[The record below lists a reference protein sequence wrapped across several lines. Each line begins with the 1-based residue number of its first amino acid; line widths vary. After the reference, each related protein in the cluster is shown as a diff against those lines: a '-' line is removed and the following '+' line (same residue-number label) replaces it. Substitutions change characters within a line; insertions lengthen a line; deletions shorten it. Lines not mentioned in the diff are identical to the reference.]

1 MVIFLDKRIKFGSNQ
16 PLNMRPTILNNLCF
30 CLLFLLVFN
39 VRSQEKTLDS
49 LQVELQNHT
58 LQDTGRA
65 SLLIRTVSEMTYSD
79 PNEAFPLI
87 DESISISRNEKWT
100 KGEALGLRQKGNLY
114 YVLGDNLNA
123 LDAYQ
128 KAILLSKKISD
139 KPLESSLL
147 SNIGNIHADLKEY
160 DRALENYRA
169 YLNTA
174 RELGSRPDEIKAL
187 SNIAIVYNDSENF
200 EEGISYLEK
209 ALELAK
215 LENNDL
221 FVAAIT
227 NNLALAQK
235 KAGAH
240 EKALVNY
247 QKAADLAQQI
257 GNKYIEASALNSI
270 GEINAL
276 LQNFSVAET
285 NADRALS
292 ISKEIGAVEWQA
304 DSWKVLSSAFE
315 NKGKLAEAL
324 YAYKEYI
331 TLRDSVLSE
340 EKKSELTRKEMQF
353 KMERQQAIAQEEI
366 KRERLVKNG
375 YLIGTLVLLIISAL
389 GYVFYKRR
397 RDALEKKKTAEFNAK
412 VAETELKALRSQMN
426 PHFIFNSLN
435 SISDFI
441 ARKDIKQADDYLVKF
456 SKLTRSILENSEK
469 KWIPL
474 EEDLELMELYIQL
487 EALRLEEKLTYT
499 ITIDESIETDNTLI
513 PPFILQPFI
522 ENSIWHGI
530 APKNG
535 LGQIDLSIKKVED
548 MLVCSVDDNGVGR
561 LKNHGQT
568 HKNNSFG
575 LKITR
580 NRIDIINHLKNTK
593 GSLKLFD
600 KNEGVRV
607 EIRLPYEAQF

>member
-49 LQVELQNHT
+49 LQVELRNHT
-58 LQDTGRA
+58 LQDTVRA

-128 KAILLSKKISD
+128 EAVLLSKKISD

-187 SNIAIVYNDSENF
+187 SNIAIVYNDSKNF

-304 DSWKVLSSAFE
+304 DSWKVLSIAYES
-315 NKGKLAEAL
+315 KGKMAKAL

-397 RDALEKKKTAEFNAK
+397 RDALEKKKIAEFNAK

-535 LGQIDLSIKKVED
+535 LGQIDLSIKKAED

>member
-1 MVIFLDKRIKFGSNQ
+1 
-16 PLNMRPTILNNLCF
+16 MRPTVPNSLCF
-30 CLLFLLVFN
+30 CLLFLLAFN

-49 LQVELQNHT
+49 LQVELRNHT
-58 LQDTGRA
+58 LQDTVRA

-128 KAILLSKKISD
+128 EAVLLSKKISD

-535 LGQIDLSIKKVED
+535 LGQIDLSIKKAED

-593 GSLKLFD
+593 GSLKLFE
-600 KNEGVRV
+600 KNEGIRV

>member
-1 MVIFLDKRIKFGSNQ
+1 
-16 PLNMRPTILNNLCF
+16 MRPTILNNLCF

-49 LQVELQNHT
+49 LQVELRNHT
-58 LQDTGRA
+58 LQDTVRA

-128 KAILLSKKISD
+128 KAVLLSKKISD

-397 RDALEKKKTAEFNAK
+397 RDALEKKKIAEFNAK

-535 LGQIDLSIKKVED
+535 LGQIDLSIKKAED

>member
-1 MVIFLDKRIKFGSNQ
+1 
-16 PLNMRPTILNNLCF
+16 MRPTVPNSLCF
-30 CLLFLLVFN
+30 CLLFLLAFN

-49 LQVELQNHT
+49 LQVELRNHT
-58 LQDTGRA
+58 LQDTVRA

-128 KAILLSKKISD
+128 EAVLLSKKISD

-535 LGQIDLSIKKVED
+535 LGQIDLSIKKAED

>member
-49 LQVELQNHT
+49 LQVELRNHT
-58 LQDTGRA
+58 LQDTVRA

-128 KAILLSKKISD
+128 KAVLLSKKISD

-397 RDALEKKKTAEFNAK
+397 RDALEKKKIAEFNAK

-535 LGQIDLSIKKVED
+535 LGQIDLSIKKAED

>member
-1 MVIFLDKRIKFGSNQ
+1 
-16 PLNMRPTILNNLCF
+16 MRPIVPNSLCF
-30 CLLFLLVFN
+30 CLLFLLAFN

-49 LQVELQNHT
+49 LQVELRNHT
-58 LQDTGRA
+58 LQDTVRA

-128 KAILLSKKISD
+128 KAVLLSKKISD

-276 LQNFSVAET
+276 LHNFSVAET

-304 DSWKVLSSAFE
+304 DSWKVLSSAYE

-397 RDALEKKKTAEFNAK
+397 RDALEKKKIAEFNAK

-535 LGQIDLSIKKVED
+535 LGQIDLSIKKAED

>member
-1 MVIFLDKRIKFGSNQ
+1 MVIFLDKKIKFGSNQ
-16 PLNMRPTILNNLCF
+16 PLNMRPTIPNSLCF
-30 CLLFLLVFN
+30 CLLFLIVFN

-49 LQVELQNHT
+49 LQVELRNHT
-58 LQDTGRA
+58 LQDTVRA

-128 KAILLSKKISD
+128 KAVLLSKKISD

-353 KMERQQAIAQEEI
+353 KMERQQAISQEEI

-397 RDALEKKKTAEFNAK
+397 RDTLEKKKIAEFNAK

-535 LGQIDLSIKKVED
+535 LGQIDLSIKKAED

-575 LKITR
+575 LKITK

>member
-1 MVIFLDKRIKFGSNQ
+1 
-16 PLNMRPTILNNLCF
+16 MRPTILNNLCF

-49 LQVELQNHT
+49 LQVELRNHT
-58 LQDTGRA
+58 LQDTVRA

-128 KAILLSKKISD
+128 KAVLLSKKISD

-276 LQNFSVAET
+276 LRNFSVAET

-304 DSWKVLSSAFE
+304 DSWKVLSSAYE

-535 LGQIDLSIKKVED
+535 LGQIDLSIKKAED

>member
-49 LQVELQNHT
+49 LQVELRNHT
-58 LQDTGRA
+58 LQDTVRA

-128 KAILLSKKISD
+128 KAVLLSKKISD

-276 LQNFSVAET
+276 LHNFSVAET

-535 LGQIDLSIKKVED
+535 LGQIDLSIKKAED

-575 LKITR
+575 LKITK

>member
-49 LQVELQNHT
+49 LQVELRNHT
-58 LQDTGRA
+58 LQDTVRA

-128 KAILLSKKISD
+128 KAVLLSKKISD

-397 RDALEKKKTAEFNAK
+397 RDALEKKKIAEFNAK

-535 LGQIDLSIKKVED
+535 LGQIDLSIKKAED

-575 LKITR
+575 LKITK

>member
-1 MVIFLDKRIKFGSNQ
+1 
-16 PLNMRPTILNNLCF
+16 MRPTIPNSLCF
-30 CLLFLLVFN
+30 CLLFLIVFN

-49 LQVELQNHT
+49 LQVELRNHT
-58 LQDTGRA
+58 LQDTVRA

-128 KAILLSKKISD
+128 KAMLLSKKISD

-535 LGQIDLSIKKVED
+535 LGQIDLSIKKAED

>member
-128 KAILLSKKISD
+128 KAVLLSKKISD

>member
-49 LQVELQNHT
+49 LQVELRNHT
-58 LQDTGRA
+58 LQDTVRA

-128 KAILLSKKISD
+128 KAVLLSKKISD

-276 LQNFSVAET
+276 LHNFSVAET

-397 RDALEKKKTAEFNAK
+397 RDALEKKKIAEFNAK

-499 ITIDESIETDNTLI
+499 ITIDESVETDNTLI

-535 LGQIDLSIKKVED
+535 LGQIDLSIKKAED

-575 LKITR
+575 LKITK

>member
-1 MVIFLDKRIKFGSNQ
+1 MLPSINKNIYFS
-16 PLNMRPTILNNLCF
+16 
-30 CLLFLLVFN
+30 LLFLFLFN
-39 VRSQEKTLDS
+39 TSYSQNKTLDS
-49 LQVELQNHT
+49 LKNELRT
-58 LQDTGRA
+58 YLPKDTVRVG
-65 SLLIRTVSEMTYSD
+65 LLVRTAFEMTYSD
-79 PNEAFPLI
+79 PNGAFPLI
-87 DESISISRNEKWT
+87 DESIAISRSKNWI

-114 YVLGDNLNA
+114 YVLADNLNA
-123 LDAYQ
+123 LDTYQ
-128 KAILLSKKISD
+128 KALVLSKKISD
-139 KPLESSLL
+139 KQLESSLL

-160 DRALENYRA
+160 GHALENYRA
-169 YLNTA
+169 YLKTSQ
-174 RELGSRPDEIKAL
+174 ELGNRPDEIKAL

-215 LENNDL
+215 LEKNDL

-235 KAGAH
+235 KLGLH
-240 EKALVNY
+240 EKALKNY
-247 QKAADLAQQI
+247 QKAADLAQII

-276 LQNFSVAET
+276 LQNYDIAET
-285 NADRALS
+285 YADRALS
-292 ISKEIGAVEWQA
+292 ISKEIGAVEWQS
-304 DSWKVLSSAFE
+304 DSWKVLSSAYE
-315 NKGKLAEAL
+315 NKGKATEAL
-324 YAYKEYI
+324 KAFKEYVS
-331 TLRDSVLSE
+331 LRDSVLSE

-353 KMERQQAIAQEEI
+353 KMERQQAIAEEEI

-375 YLIGTLVLLIISAL
+375 YLIGTILLVIISAL
-389 GYVFYKRR
+389 GYLFYKRR
-397 RDALEKKKTAEFNAK
+397 RDALEKKKIAEFNAQ

-441 ARKDIKQADDYLVKF
+441 SRRDIKQADDYLIKF

-469 KWIPL
+469 KWITL
-474 EEDLELMELYIQL
+474 KEDLELMELYIQL
-487 EALRLEEKLTYT
+487 EALRLEEKLNYT
-499 ITIDESIETDNTLI
+499 ITVDSSIETDNTLI
-513 PPFILQPFI
+513 PPLILQPFI

-535 LGQIDLSIKKVED
+535 VGQIDLAIKKDKD

-561 LKNHGQT
+561 SKNHNQT

-575 LKITR
+575 LKITS

-593 GSLKLFD
+593 GSLKLLD

-607 EIRLPYEAQF
+607 EIRLPFEAQF

>member
-1 MVIFLDKRIKFGSNQ
+1 
-16 PLNMRPTILNNLCF
+16 MRPTIPNSLCF
-30 CLLFLLVFN
+30 CLLFLIVFN

-49 LQVELQNHT
+49 LQVELRNHT
-58 LQDTGRA
+58 LQDTVRA

-128 KAILLSKKISD
+128 KAMLLSKKISD

-353 KMERQQAIAQEEI
+353 KMERQQAVAQEEI

-535 LGQIDLSIKKVED
+535 LGQIDLSIKKAED